1 MPSATLLSAINNLEN
16 IYILGYN
23 KTEVSKMDELLN
35 QLSALSVQLLPI
47 LGVIVLIFLVLI
59 FNFILKLLKQ
69 LSGTVIK
76 VDSTIQTVE
85 DRLNDLKG
93 PLHTINRISGSV
105 DLVQDATE
113 KAVKT
118 FVVTVASNFDV
129 IKDWFTNLIDKRK
142 NKKQEFEEPLE

>member
-1 MPSATLLSAINNLEN
+1 
-16 IYILGYN
+16 
-23 KTEVSKMDELLN
+23 MDELLN

>member
-23 KTEVSKMDELLN
+23 NTEVSKMDELLN

>member
-1 MPSATLLSAINNLEN
+1 
-16 IYILGYN
+16 
-23 KTEVSKMDELLN
+23 MDELLN

-47 LGVIVLIFLVLI
+47 IGVIVLIFLVLI
-59 FNFILKLLKQ
+59 LNHVLKLLKQ

-85 DRLNDLKG
+85 DRLNDLRG

-113 KAVKT
+113 KAVKN
-118 FVVTVASNFDV
+118 FIITVASNFDV
-129 IKDWFTNLIDKRK
+129 IKEWVTSFIDKRK